1 MQRVATLRNCEKGDD
16 RNDDSV
22 SKRSHDPDAR
32 MFDATLEVIRL
43 FSATIAVYAQQW
55 RTRGFL
61 IGPPCNWPT
70 EPSPSS
76 STRSSTIRDAH
87 ETRPM
92 TRNRDRDVEI
102 SREGRRVFG
111 QVHKEEKVVVAPVD
125 RSALGWNQACLS
137 SYINYALN
145 TRMYVYVEVSLD
157 IGCAYGEREAIL

>member
-1 MQRVATLRNCEKGDD
+1 
-16 RNDDSV
+16 
-22 SKRSHDPDAR
+22 
-32 MFDATLEVIRL
+32 MFDATLQVIRL

-70 EPSPSS
+70 GPPRVPRLVPRRFEMH
-76 STRSSTIRDAH
+76 T
-87 ETRPM
+87 
-92 TRNRDRDVEI
+92 
-102 SREGRRVFG
+102 RRVQRRAIEIEMSRYRERGDEYFARFDSRR
-111 QVHKEEKVVVAPVD
+111 KKEKVVVAPVD